1 MLDRK
6 SHRSRPEVCV
16 AAPDSEVVRSTFG
29 YHPLTS
35 DLEEILRNGGFDQLL
50 VFGGAIRDI
59 VEHVR
64 EIRIVMQPPVQ
75 LPQGI
80 YWFSG
85 VEPSGVL
92 SVATGGSPGPSL
104 AVPIDGVPED
114 SALNNAL
121 GWLEQAWEAAMVV
134 PMPLFSVGDDVI
146 VDSTSQDG
154 VVRPG
159 RLYAAGQWTY
169 KIFSGG
175 QTARHDERSL
185 SARPTVDDAAAW
197 VAQMPVSPKRFAA
210 TLSRAKLLGHF
221 TDTMFSFR
229 ATRTIFRPYQFKPVQ
244 KLLDTGTLRLLIADE
259 VGLGK
264 TIEAGLVWTE
274 MEARRQADRVLVVCP
289 SMLVGKWRRE
299 MEDRFGFLLTELD
312 ATGLDNLLDRLESG
326 RLPRRAAYVS
336 SIERLRMWDGLERAT
351 ELGLQFDLSIV
362 DEAHSFRNSDTKSYG
377 LGEQLQDWSDALVM
391 LSATPINLRNRDLF
405 NLLSLLVPGE
415 FEDVESLERRLAP
428 NAVLNKLTRSL
439 VDPRVT
445 NAERLRWLNDFE
457 DDPFGFVIALRPD
470 FKVLRDVLSTENL
483 DAAGAVMV
491 KRICA
496 ELHGLSAQVTRT
508 RKVDVQEE
516 KPLREPRRI
525 PVLFGEQEAE
535 FYEAYYRW
543 CAERAKLSGSA
554 INFAMQMPL
563 RLAGS
568 CLPEAA
574 RYVLEWDR
582 PEDIEAEDIV
592 AVPKITK
599 SASLPPD
606 ARLVALAGQLD
617 GDTKFDQLEVA
628 LADLVRQGKRVIV
641 FTFSRRTLRYLH
653 RRLSQS
659 FRVDALHGGIPPR
672 KRGRIMG
679 NFRSGAFD
687 ILLASRV
694 ASEGLDF
701 EFCSAVVN
709 YDLPWNPMEVEQRI
723 GRIDR
728 IGQVEKKIGVLNF
741 NTPGTIE
748 TDIIERVMERI
759 GVFEHAI
766 GELEPI
772 LDAEWEGVED
782 LLFDFTLD
790 PEQKRL
796 RTEQIIQ
803 AIEMR
808 AKDLEFV
815 ESAAPML
822 ISSDTADI
830 EGLERDLVASGRYV
844 GQAELAVLIQDW
856 AETFGGAVARNG
868 SALELRGNAE
878 LAGHVQ
884 TLVRTG
890 ERLASEV
897 EEMSALLR
905 LEQIINLSLDQEMSR
920 TTGLPLLTATHPLT
934 RAAIGTPGH
943 RQGRFTLLEMDPEA
957 AGLPEGA
964 YLSLL
969 AVVSWNGI
977 RPLHEVWSSSISLA
991 DQSDAGNCLGL
1002 AIMKDL
1008 AEASYRAASMREH
1021 SGLAEAVDLATM
1033 NLQVRVASRRWE
1045 LIQENNAF
1053 IATRRL
1059 SFDDVHE
1066 RRLRQMH
1073 ALRRTHE
1080 ERSNLRALR
1089 LTEARIAKEHDRFK
1103 SQVAALDAARK
1114 PSLTTADLAVCV
1126 VEVRG

>member
-1 MLDRK
+1 VTSPDR
-6 SHRSRPEVCV
+6 
-16 AAPDSEVVRSTFG
+16 EVVRGTHG

-50 VFGGAIRDI
+50 VFGPGVNDVAEQ
-59 VEHVR
+59 VH
-64 EIRIVMQPPVQ
+64 EIRIVTQPPVQ
-75 LPQGI
+75 LPQGV

-85 VEPSGVL
+85 AEPSGVL
-92 SVATGGSPGPSL
+92 SVTSGASPGPSIT
-104 AVPIDGVPED
+104 VPLDSVPEG
-114 SALNNAL
+114 SALDNTL
-121 GWLEQAWEAAMVV
+121 RWLDQTWETATVV
-134 PMPLFSVGDDVI
+134 PEPLFSVGDDVI
-146 VDSTSQDG
+146 VGSTGQDG
-154 VVRPG
+154 IVRSG
-159 RLYAAGQWTY
+159 RRYVAGQWLY
-169 KIFSGG
+169 NIFSGG
-175 QTARHDERSL
+175 QTARWNEQAL
-185 SARPTVDDAAAW
+185 SARLTADDAAAW
-197 VAQMPVSPKRFAA
+197 IVQVPVSPKRFAA
-210 TLSRAKLLGHF
+210 TLSRAKLQGQF
-221 TDTMFSFR
+221 TDTIFSFR

-244 KLLDTGTLRLLIADE
+244 KLLDTGTLRLLMADE

-312 ATGLDNLLDRLESG
+312 ASGLDDLLDRLESD
-326 RLPRRAAYVS
+326 RLPRRAAYIS
-336 SIERLRMWDGLERAT
+336 SIERLRMWGGLQRAT

-362 DEAHSFRNSDTKSYG
+362 DEAHYFRNSDTKSYG

-428 NAVLNKLTRSL
+428 NAVLNRLTKSL
-439 VDPRVT
+439 IDPRVT
-445 NAERLRWLNDFE
+445 NADRLRWLKDFE

-516 KPLREPRRI
+516 KPLREPHRI
-525 PVLFGEQEAE
+525 PVLFDEQEAE
-535 FYEAYYRW
+535 FYGAYYQW
-543 CAERAKLSGSA
+543 CAERAKLSGAA

-574 RYVLEWDR
+574 RYVLEWGRSD
-582 PEDIEAEDIV
+582 DLEAEDIV
-592 AVPKITK
+592 AVPKVTK
-599 SASLPPD
+599 AANQPPD
-606 ARLVALAGQLD
+606 SHLVALAEQLD
-617 GDTKFDQLEVA
+617 GDTKFGQLQIA

-641 FTFSRRTLRYLH
+641 FTFSRRTLRYLQG
-653 RRLSQS
+653 RLGQS
-659 FRVDALHGGIPPR
+659 FRIGVLHGGVPSR
-672 KRGRIMG
+672 NRGRIMAD
-679 NFRSGAFD
+679 FRSGAFE

-741 NTPGTIE
+741 HTPGTIE

-772 LDAEWEGVED
+772 LEAEWKSVES
-782 LLFDFTLD
+782 LLFDFSLD

-796 RTEQIIQ
+796 RTEQMIQ

-815 ESAAPML
+815 ESAAPVL

-830 EGLERDLVASGRYV
+830 EGLERDLLASGRYV

-856 AETFGGAVARNG
+856 TETFGGAVARNG
-868 SALELRGNAE
+868 SVLELRGNEE

-897 EEMSALLR
+897 EETCALLR
-905 LEQIINLSLDQEMSR
+905 SEQIIYLSLDQEMSR
-920 TTGLPLLTATHPLT
+920 TTGLPLLTAMHPLT
-934 RAAIGTPGH
+934 RAALGTPGY
-943 RQGRFTLLEMDPEA
+943 RQGRFTLLEMDPGT
-957 AGLPEGA
+957 AGLPEGT

-977 RPLHEVWSSSISLA
+977 RPLHEVWSSSINLV
-991 DQSDAGNCLGL
+991 DLSDAGDSLGL

-1008 AEASYRAASMREH
+1008 AEASYRAAPMREH
-1021 SGLAEAVDLATM
+1021 SGLVEAVDLATM
-1033 NLQVRVASRRWE
+1033 NLEVRVANRRSE
-1045 LIQENNAF
+1045 LIQENDAF

-1059 SFDDVHE
+1059 SFEDVHE
-1066 RRLRQMH
+1066 RRLQQMH
-1073 ALRRTHE
+1073 ALRRTHM
-1080 ERSNLRALR
+1080 ERGNRRALR
-1089 LTEARIAKEHDRFK
+1089 LTEARIAKEQNRFA
-1103 SQVAALDAARK
+1103 SQIAALDVAHA
-1114 PSLTTADLAVCV
+1114 PSLTTDDLAVCV

>member
-1 MLDRK
+1 
-6 SHRSRPEVCV
+6 V
-16 AAPDSEVVRSTFG
+16 AAPDREVVRGTHG
-29 YHPLTS
+29 YHPLAS
-35 DLEEILRNGGFDQLL
+35 DLEVMLQSGGFDQLL
-50 VFGGAIRDI
+50 VFGSGIKDV
-59 VEHVR
+59 VEYVR
-64 EIRIVMQPPVQ
+64 EIRIVTQPPVE
-75 LPQGI
+75 LPRGV

-85 VEPSGVL
+85 AEPSGVL
-92 SVATGGSPGPSL
+92 LVTTGASAGASVA
-104 AVPIDGVPED
+104 VPAEGVPEG
-114 SALNNAL
+114 SALDNAL
-121 GWLEQAWEAAMVV
+121 GWLDQTWVTATTV
-134 PMPLFSVGDDVI
+134 PAPLFSVGDDVI
-146 VDSTSQDG
+146 VDSTGQDG

-159 RLYAAGQWTY
+159 RLYAAGQWLY
-169 KIFSGG
+169 NVFSGG
-175 QTARHDERSL
+175 RTARQDERAL

-197 VAQMPVSPKRFAA
+197 VAQVPVSPKRFAA
-210 TLSRAKLLGHF
+210 TLSRAKLQGHF

-244 KLLDTGTLRLLIADE
+244 KLLDTGTLRLLMADE

-274 MEARRQADRVLVVCP
+274 LEARRQADRVLVVCP
-289 SMLVGKWRRE
+289 SMLVEKWRRE

-312 ATGLDNLLDRLESG
+312 TTGLDNLLDRLESG
-326 RLPRRAAYVS
+326 RLPRRAAYLS
-336 SIERLRMWDGLERAT
+336 SIERLRMWEGLDRAT
-351 ELGLQFDLSIV
+351 ELGLQFDLSII
-362 DEAHSFRNSDTKSYG
+362 DEAHYFRNSDTKSYG
-377 LGEQLQDWSDALVM
+377 LGEHLQDWSDALVM

-428 NAVLNKLTRSL
+428 NAVLNRLTKSL
-439 VDPRVT
+439 VDPLVT
-445 NAERLRWLNDFE
+445 NAERLRWLKDFE
-457 DDPFGFVIALRPD
+457 DDPFGFVVALRPD
-470 FKVLRDVLSTENL
+470 FKVMREVLSTENL

-508 RKVDVQEE
+508 RKVDVQED
-516 KPLREPRRI
+516 KPLREPHRI
-525 PVLFGEQEAE
+525 PVLFDKQEAE
-535 FYEAYYRW
+535 FYSAYYQW
-543 CAERAKLSGSA
+543 CAERAKMSGAA

-574 RYVLEWDR
+574 RNVLEWGRSD
-582 PEDIEAEDIV
+582 DIEAEDI
-592 AVPKITK
+592 ATVPKASN
-599 SASLPPD
+599 SAGLPPD
-606 ARLVALAGQLD
+606 THLVSLAEQLD
-617 GDTKFDQLEVA
+617 GDTKYGKLEIA
-628 LADLVRQGKRVIV
+628 LKDLVRQDKRVIV
-641 FTFSRRTLRYLH
+641 FTFSRKTLRYLH
-653 RRLSQS
+653 GRLSQS
-659 FRVDALHGGIPPR
+659 FRVGALHGGIPSR
-672 KRGRIMG
+672 NRGRIMG
-679 NFRSGAFD
+679 DFRSGAFD

-741 NTPGTIE
+741 HTPGTIE

-772 LDAEWEGVED
+772 LDAEWKGVES
-782 LLFDFTLD
+782 LLFDFSLD
-790 PEQKRL
+790 PEQKKL
-796 RTEQIIQ
+796 RTEQMIQ

-808 AKDLEFV
+808 ARDLEFV

-822 ISSDTADI
+822 VSSDTADI
-830 EGLERDLVASGRYV
+830 EGLERDLLASGRYV

-856 AETFGGAVARNG
+856 AETFGGAVAVARNG
-868 SALELRGNAE
+868 SVLEVRGNEE

-897 EEMSALLR
+897 DETCALLR
-905 LEQIINLSLDQEMSR
+905 SEQIIYLSLDQERSR
-920 TTGLPLLTATHPLT
+920 TTGLSLLTATHPLT

-943 RQGRFTLLEMDPEA
+943 RQGRFALLEMDPVT
-957 AGLPEGA
+957 AGLPEGT

-977 RPLHEVWSSSISLA
+977 RPLHEVWSSSINLV
-991 DQSDAGNCLGL
+991 DLSDAGHSLGL

-1008 AEASYRAASMREH
+1008 AEASYRAAPVREH
-1021 SGLAEAVDLATM
+1021 TGLVEAVELATM
-1033 NLQVRVASRRWE
+1033 NLQVRAADRRSE
-1045 LIQENNAF
+1045 LIQENDAF

-1059 SFDDVHE
+1059 SFREVHE
-1066 RRLRQMH
+1066 RRLEQMH
-1073 ALRRTHE
+1073 ALRRTHV
-1080 ERSNLRALR
+1080 ERGNLRAVR
-1089 LTEARIAKEHDRFK
+1089 LTEARIAKEQNRFA
-1103 SQVAALDAARK
+1103 SQIAALDVARA
-1114 PSLTTADLAVCV
+1114 PSLSTGDLAVCM

>member
-1 MLDRK
+1 M
-6 SHRSRPEVCV
+6 P
-16 AAPDSEVVRSTFG
+16 APDGEVVRSTFG

-50 VFGGAIRDI
+50 VFGPGVTDI

-64 EIRIVMQPPVQ
+64 EIRIVTQPPVQ
-75 LPQGI
+75 LPQGV

-92 SVATGGSPGPSL
+92 SVTVGASPGPS
-104 AVPIDGVPED
+104 AVVPADGVPEGSPLD
-114 SALNNAL
+114 RAL
-121 GWLEQAWEAAMVV
+121 GWLEQEWEAARVV
-134 PMPLFSVGDDVI
+134 SKPLFSVGDDVI
-146 VDSTSQDG
+146 VDSTGQDG

-159 RLYAAGQWTY
+159 RRYAAGQWLY
-169 KIFSGG
+169 NVFSGG
-175 QTARHDERSL
+175 QHARHDERSL

-197 VAQMPVSPKRFAA
+197 VTQVPVSPKRFAA

-259 VGLGK
+259 VGMGK

-289 SMLVGKWRRE
+289 SMLVDKWRRE

-312 ATGLDNLLDRLESG
+312 AAGLDKLLDRLESG
-326 RLPRRAAYVS
+326 RMPRRAAYVS
-336 SIERLRMWDGLERAT
+336 SIQRLRMWDGLERAT

-362 DEAHSFRNSDTKSYG
+362 DEAHSFRNADTRSYG

-428 NAVLNKLTRSL
+428 NAVLNRLTKSL
-439 VDPRVT
+439 VDPGVT
-445 NAERLRWLNDFE
+445 NAERLRWLKDFE

-508 RKVDVQEE
+508 RKVDVLEE

-525 PVLFGEQEAE
+525 RVFFDEQEAE
-535 FYEAYYRW
+535 FYGAYYQW
-543 CAERAKLSGSA
+543 CAERARLSGSA

-574 RYVLEWDR
+574 RYVLEWGRSD
-582 PEDIEAEDIV
+582 DIEAEDIV
-592 AVPKITK
+592 DVPKVTK

-606 ARLVALAGQLD
+606 AHLVALAGQLD
-617 GDTKFDQLEVA
+617 VDTKFDQLKVA

-659 FRVDALHGGIPPR
+659 FRVGTLHGGIPPR
-672 KRGRIMG
+672 KRGPIMG
-679 NFRSGAFD
+679 DFRSGTFE

-728 IGQVEKKIGVLNF
+728 IGQAEKKIGVLNF
-741 NTPGTIE
+741 HTPGTIE

-772 LDAEWEGVED
+772 LDAEWKEVES

-796 RTEQIIQ
+796 RTEQMIQ

-822 ISSDTADI
+822 VSSDTADI
-830 EGLERDLVASGRYV
+830 EGLERDLVAGGRYV
-844 GQAELAVLIQDW
+844 GQAELAALIQDW
-856 AETFGGAVARNG
+856 AETFGGTVARNG
-868 SALELRGNAE
+868 SVLEVRGNAE

-897 EEMSALLR
+897 EEMNALLR
-905 LEQIINLSLDQEMSR
+905 SEQVIHLSLDQEKSR

-934 RAAIGTPGH
+934 RAALGTPGY
-943 RQGRFTLLEMDPEA
+943 RQGRFTLLQMDPET
-957 AGLPEGA
+957 AGLPEGT

-977 RPLHEVWSSSISLA
+977 RPLHEVWSSSINLA
-991 DQSDAGNCLGL
+991 DLADASECLGL

-1008 AEASYRAASMREH
+1008 AEASYRAAPMRRH
-1021 SGLAEAVDLATM
+1021 PGLVEAVDLATM
-1033 NLQVRVASRRWE
+1033 NLEVRVADRRSE
-1045 LIQENNAF
+1045 LIQENDAF

-1059 SFDDVHE
+1059 SFEEVHE
-1066 RRLRQMH
+1066 RRLKQMR
-1073 ALRRTHE
+1073 ALRRTHQ
-1080 ERSNLRALR
+1080 ERGNLRALR
-1089 LTEARIAKEHDRFK
+1089 LTEAKIAKEQDRFK
-1103 SQVAALDAARK
+1103 SQIAALDAARA

>member
-1 MLDRK
+1 M
-6 SHRSRPEVCV
+6 
-16 AAPDSEVVRSTFG
+16 AAPDGEVVRGTFG

-50 VFGGAIRDI
+50 VFGGGIRDF

-75 LPQGI
+75 LPKGV
-80 YWFSG
+80 YWFSE

-92 SVATGGSPGPSL
+92 SVTVGASSGPSL
-104 AVPIDGVPED
+104 AVPADGVPEGSPLD
-114 SALNNAL
+114 NAL
-121 GWLEQAWEAAMVV
+121 RWLDQAWGAAPVV
-134 PMPLFSVGDDVI
+134 PKPLFSVGDDVI
-146 VDSTSQDG
+146 VDSTGQDG

-159 RLYAAGQWTY
+159 RLYAAGQWVY
-169 KIFSGG
+169 NIFSGG

-197 VAQMPVSPKRFAA
+197 VAQVPVSPKRFAA
-210 TLSRAKLLGHF
+210 TLSRAKLLGNF

-229 ATRTIFRPYQFKPVQ
+229 ATRTIFRPYQFRPVQ

-289 SMLVGKWRRE
+289 SMLVDKWQRE
-299 MEDRFGFLLTELD
+299 MEDRFGFVLTELD
-312 ATGLDNLLDRLESG
+312 AAGLDKLLDRLESG
-326 RLPRRAAYVS
+326 RTPRRAAYIS
-336 SIERLRMWDGLERAT
+336 SIERLRTWDGLERAT
-351 ELGLQFDLSIV
+351 ELGVQFDLSIV
-362 DEAHSFRNSDTKSYG
+362 DEAHSFRNSDTKNYG

-391 LSATPINLRNRDLF
+391 LSATPVNLRNRDLF

-428 NAVLNKLTRSL
+428 NAVLNRLTRSL

-445 NAERLRWLNDFE
+445 NAARLRWLKDFE
-457 DDPFGFVIALRPD
+457 EDRFGFVLALRPD
-470 FKVLRDVLSTENL
+470 FKVLREVLSTEDL

-496 ELHGLSAQVTRT
+496 ELHGLSVQVTRT
-508 RKVDVQEE
+508 RTVDVQEE

-525 PVLFGEQEAE
+525 PVLFEEQEAE
-535 FYEAYYRW
+535 FYEAYYQW
-543 CAERAKLSGSA
+543 CAERAKLSGAA

-574 RYVLEWDR
+574 RYVLEWGR
-582 PEDIEAEDIV
+582 PDDIEAEDIV
-592 AVPKITK
+592 AVPKVTK

-617 GDTKFDQLEVA
+617 GDTKFDKLEVA
-628 LADLVRQGKRVIV
+628 LAGLVRQGKRVIV

-653 RRLSQS
+653 GRLSQS
-659 FRVDALHGGIPPR
+659 FRVGALHGGIPSR
-672 KRGRIMG
+672 KRGPIMG
-679 NFRSGAFD
+679 DFRSGAFE
-687 ILLASRV
+687 ILLASKV

-728 IGQVEKKIGVLNF
+728 IGQVEKKIGILNF
-741 NTPGTIE
+741 YTPGTIE

-772 LDAEWEGVED
+772 LDAQWADVES
-782 LLFDFTLD
+782 LLFNFTLD

-796 RTEQIIQ
+796 RTEQMIQ

-830 EGLERDLVASGRYV
+830 EGLERDLLASGRYV

-856 AETFGGAVARNG
+856 AETYGGAVARNG
-868 SALELRGNAE
+868 SVLEVRGNAE
-878 LAGHVQ
+878 LAGHMQ
-884 TLVRTG
+884 TLIRTG

-897 EEMSALLR
+897 EEMSSLLR
-905 LEQIINLSLDQEMSR
+905 SEQIIYLSLDQEISR
-920 TTGLPLLTATHPLT
+920 TTGRSLLTATHPLT
-934 RAAIGTPGH
+934 RAALGTPGH

-957 AGLPEGA
+957 AGLPEGT

-969 AVVSWNGI
+969 AIVSWNGI
-977 RPLHEVWSSSISLA
+977 RPLHEVWSSSINLA
-991 DQSDAGNCLGL
+991 DQSDAGDCLGL

-1008 AEASYRAASMREH
+1008 AEASYRAAPMRDH
-1021 SGLAEAVDLATM
+1021 AGLEEAVDLATM
-1033 NLQVRVASRRWE
+1033 NLQVRVAGRRSE
-1045 LIQENNAF
+1045 LIQENDAF

-1066 RRLRQMH
+1066 RRLQQMH

-1080 ERSNLRALR
+1080 ERGNPRALR
-1089 LTEARIAKEHDRFK
+1089 LTQAKIAKEQDRFK
-1103 SQVAALDAARK
+1103 SQIAVLNAARA
-1114 PSLTTADLAVCV
+1114 PSLTTSDLAVCV

>member
-1 MLDRK
+1 L
-6 SHRSRPEVCV
+6 
-16 AAPDSEVVRSTFG
+16 AAPDGEVVRGTFG
-29 YHPLTS
+29 YHPVTS
-35 DLEEILRNGGFDQLL
+35 DLEGILRNGGFDQLL
-50 VFGGAIRDI
+50 VFGPGITDV

-64 EIRIVMQPPVQ
+64 EIRIVIQPPVE
-75 LPQGI
+75 LPQGV

-92 SVATGGSPGPSL
+92 SVTTGTSPGASVAIPIDDVPEGSPL
-104 AVPIDGVPED
+104 H
-114 SALNNAL
+114 NAL
-121 GWLEQAWEAAMVV
+121 GWLEQTWEAATVV
-134 PMPLFSVGDDVI
+134 PKPLFSVGDDVI
-146 VDSTSQDG
+146 VDSTGQDG
-154 VVRPG
+154 VVRSG
-159 RLYAAGQWTY
+159 RRHVAGQWVY
-169 KIFSGG
+169 NIFSGG
-175 QTARHDERSL
+175 RNARQDERAL
-185 SARPTVDDAAAW
+185 SARPMVDDAAAW
-197 VAQMPVSPKRFAA
+197 VMQAPVPPKRFAA
-210 TLSRAKLLGHF
+210 TLSRAKLQGHF
-221 TDTMFSFR
+221 TDTIFSFR

-274 MEARRQADRVLVVCP
+274 MEARRQSDRVLVVCP
-289 SMLVGKWRRE
+289 SMLVDKWRRE

-312 ATGLDNLLDRLESG
+312 APGLDDLLNRLESD
-326 RLPRRAAYVS
+326 RLPRRAAYIS
-336 SIERLRMWDGLERAT
+336 SIERLRVWEGLERAT
-351 ELGLQFDLSIV
+351 ELGLQLDLSIV
-362 DEAHSFRNSDTKSYG
+362 DEAHYFRNSDTRSYG

-405 NLLSLLVPGE
+405 NLLWLLVPGE

-428 NAVLNKLTRSL
+428 NAVLNRLTKSL

-445 NAERLRWLNDFE
+445 NAERLRWLKDFE
-457 DDPFGFVIALRPD
+457 DDPFGSVIALRPD
-470 FKVLRDVLSTENL
+470 FQVLRDVLSAANL

-508 RKVDVQEE
+508 RKVDVQED
-516 KPLREPRRI
+516 KPLREPHRI
-525 PVLFGEQEAE
+525 QVLFDEQEAE
-535 FYEAYYRW
+535 FYAAYYQW
-543 CAERAKLSGSA
+543 CAERAKLSGAA

-574 RYVLEWDR
+574 RYVLEWGRSD
-582 PEDIEAEDIV
+582 DIEAEDIA
-592 AVPKITK
+592 AVPKATS
-599 SASLPPD
+599 SANLPPG
-606 ARLVALAGQLD
+606 AHLVALAEQLD
-617 GDTKFDQLEVA
+617 GDTKFGQLEIA
-628 LADLVRQGKRVIV
+628 LADLVRQDKRVIV

-653 RRLSQS
+653 GRLSRS
-659 FRVDALHGGIPPR
+659 FRVGALHGGIPSR
-672 KRGRIMG
+672 RRGRIMG
-679 NFRSGAFD
+679 DFRAGAFEV
-687 ILLASRV
+687 LLASRV

-741 NTPGTIE
+741 HTPGTIE
-748 TDIIERVMERI
+748 TDIVERVMERI

-772 LDAEWEGVED
+772 LDAQWKGVES
-782 LLFDFTLD
+782 LLFDFALD

-796 RTEQIIQ
+796 RVEQMIQ

-830 EGLERDLVASGRYV
+830 EGLERDLLTSGRYV
-844 GQAELAVLIQDW
+844 GQAELAVLIEDW

-868 SALELRGNAE
+868 AGLEVHGNAE
-878 LAGHVQ
+878 LSGHVQ

-897 EEMSALLR
+897 EETCALLR
-905 LEQIINLSLDQEMSR
+905 SEQVIYLSLDQEMSR

-934 RAAIGTPGH
+934 RAALGTPGH
-943 RQGRFTLLEMDPEA
+943 RQGRFTLLEMDPGT
-957 AGLPEGA
+957 AGLSEGT

-977 RPLHEVWSSSISLA
+977 RPLHEVWSSSIDLV
-991 DQSDAGNCLGL
+991 DLSDAGDSLGL
-1002 AIMKDL
+1002 AVMKDL
-1008 AEASYRAASMREH
+1008 AGASYRSAPMREH
-1021 SGLAEAVDLATM
+1021 SGLVEAVDLATM
-1033 NLQVRVASRRWE
+1033 NLEVRVANRRSE
-1045 LIQENNAF
+1045 LIQENDAF

-1059 SFDDVHE
+1059 SFEDVHE
-1066 RRLRQMH
+1066 RRLQQMH
-1073 ALRRTHE
+1073 ALRRTHM
-1080 ERSNLRALR
+1080 ERGNMRALR
-1089 LTEARIAKEHDRFK
+1089 LTEARISKEQNRFA
-1103 SQVAALDAARK
+1103 SQIAALDVARA
-1114 PSLTTADLAVCV
+1114 PSLTTVDLAVCV

>member
-1 MLDRK
+1 M
-6 SHRSRPEVCV
+6 
-16 AAPDSEVVRSTFG
+16 AAPDRDVVQGTHG

-35 DLEEILRNGGFDQLL
+35 DLEEILRSGGFGQLL
-50 VFGGAIRDI
+50 VFGPGVTD
-59 VEHVR
+59 VVDHVR
-64 EIRIVMQPPVQ
+64 EIRIVTQPPVQ
-75 LPQGI
+75 LPQGV

-85 VEPSGVL
+85 VEPAGVL
-92 SVATGGSPGPSL
+92 SVTSGTSPGPSL
-104 AVPIDGVPED
+104 AFPADAVPEG
-114 SALNNAL
+114 SALDNAL
-121 GWLEQAWEAAMVV
+121 GWLGQAWETAMIV
-134 PMPLFSVGDDVI
+134 PKPHFSVGDEVI
-146 VDSTSQDG
+146 VDSTGQDG
-154 VVRPG
+154 VVRLA
-159 RLYAAGQWTY
+159 RRYVAGQWVY
-169 KIFSGG
+169 NVFSGG
-175 QTARHDERSL
+175 RTARLDERGL
-185 SARPTVDDAAAW
+185 SVRPTVDDAAAW
-197 VAQMPVSPKRFAA
+197 VAQAPVSPKRFAA
-210 TLSRAKLLGHF
+210 TLSRAKLQGHF

-312 ATGLDNLLDRLESG
+312 TTGLDDLLDRLESG
-326 RLPRRAAYVS
+326 RLPRRAAYIS
-336 SIERLRMWDGLERAT
+336 SIERLRVWGSLERAT

-362 DEAHSFRNSDTKSYG
+362 DEAHSFRNSDTRSYG
-377 LGEQLQDWSDALVM
+377 LGELLQDWSDALIM

-428 NAVLNKLTRSL
+428 NAVLNRLTKSL
-439 VDPRVT
+439 VNPRAT
-445 NAERLRWLNDFE
+445 NAERLGWLKDFE
-457 DDPFGFVIALRPD
+457 DDPFGSVIALRPD
-470 FKVLRDVLSTENL
+470 FKVLRDVLSTEGL

-491 KRICA
+491 KRTCA

-508 RKVDVQEE
+508 RKADVQED
-516 KPLREPRRI
+516 KPLREPHPI
-525 PVLFGEQEAE
+525 PVHFGEQEAE
-535 FYEAYYRW
+535 FYGAYYQW
-543 CAERAKLSGSA
+543 CAERAKLSGA
-554 INFAMQMPL
+554 AMNFAMQMPL

-574 RYVLEWDR
+574 RYVLDWGRSD
-582 PEDIEAEDIV
+582 DFEAEDV
-592 AVPKITK
+592 FAVPKVTK
-599 SASLPPD
+599 SANVPPG
-606 ARLVALAGQLD
+606 ARLVALAEKLG
-617 GDTKFDQLEVA
+617 GDTKFDQLKVA
-628 LADLVRQGKRVIV
+628 LTDLVRQEKRVIV

-653 RRLSQS
+653 GRLSQS
-659 FRVDALHGGIPPR
+659 FRVGALHGGIPSR

-679 NFRSGAFD
+679 DFRSGAFD
-687 ILLASRV
+687 ILLATRV

-728 IGQVEKKIGVLNF
+728 IGQQEKKIGVLNF
-741 NTPGTIE
+741 HTPGTIE

-772 LDAEWEGVED
+772 LEVQWKGVES

-790 PEQKRL
+790 PEQKKL
-796 RTEQIIQ
+796 RTEQMIQ

-808 AKDLEFV
+808 ARDLEFV

-830 EGLERDLVASGRYV
+830 EGLERDLLSSGRYV

-856 AETFGGAVARNG
+856 AETFGGAAARNG
-868 SALELRGNAE
+868 SVLEVRGNEE

-897 EEMSALLR
+897 EETCALLR
-905 LEQIINLSLDQEMSR
+905 SEQIIYLSLDQEMSR
-920 TTGLPLLTATHPLT
+920 TRGLSLLTATHPLT
-934 RAAIGTPGH
+934 RAAVGTPGH
-943 RQGRFTLLEMDPEA
+943 RQGRFTLLEMDPET
-957 AGLPEGA
+957 AGLPEGT

-977 RPLHEVWSSSISLA
+977 RPLHEVWSSSINVVDL
-991 DQSDAGNCLGL
+991 SDPGDSLGL
-1002 AIMKDL
+1002 AIMKNL
-1008 AEASYRAASMREH
+1008 AEASYRAAPMREH
-1021 SGLAEAVDLATM
+1021 SRLVEAVDLATM
-1033 NLQVRVASRRWE
+1033 NLEVLVAKRRSE
-1045 LIQENNAF
+1045 LIQENDAF

-1059 SFDDVHE
+1059 SFQEVHE
-1066 RRLRQMH
+1066 RRLGQLH
-1073 ALRRTHE
+1073 ALRRTHM
-1080 ERSNLRALR
+1080 ERGNRQALR
-1089 LTEARIAKEHDRFK
+1089 LTDAKIAKEQNRLA
-1103 SQVAALDAARK
+1103 SQTGTLDAARA
-1114 PSLTTADLAVCV
+1114 PSLATDDLAVCV

>member
-1 MLDRK
+1 MALQHLLGRSDRTT
-6 SHRSRPEVCV
+6 RRADRFQPV
-16 AAPDSEVVRSTFG
+16 PRST
-29 YHPLTS
+29 
-35 DLEEILRNGGFDQLL
+35 I
-50 VFGGAIRDI
+50 
-59 VEHVR
+59 
-64 EIRIVMQPPVQ
+64 
-75 LPQGI
+75 
-80 YWFSG
+80 
-85 VEPSGVL
+85 
-92 SVATGGSPGPSL
+92 
-104 AVPIDGVPED
+104 
-114 SALNNAL
+114 
-121 GWLEQAWEAAMVV
+121 
-134 PMPLFSVGDDVI
+134 
-146 VDSTSQDG
+146 
-154 VVRPG
+154 
-159 RLYAAGQWTY
+159 
-169 KIFSGG
+169 
-175 QTARHDERSL
+175 
-185 SARPTVDDAAAW
+185 AAAW
-197 VAQMPVSPKRFAA
+197 VAQVPVSPKRFAA

-289 SMLVGKWRRE
+289 SMLVDKWRRE

-312 ATGLDNLLDRLESG
+312 ATGLDDLLDRLESS
-326 RLPRRAAYVS
+326 RLPRRAAYIS
-336 SIERLRMWDGLERAT
+336 SIERLRMWEGLERAT

-428 NAVLNKLTRSL
+428 NAVLNRLTKSL

-445 NAERLRWLNDFE
+445 NAERLRWLKDFE

-516 KPLREPRRI
+516 KPLREPHRI
-525 PVLFGEQEAE
+525 PVLFDEQEAE
-535 FYEAYYRW
+535 FYGAYYQW
-543 CAERAKLSGSA
+543 CAERAKLSGAA

-574 RYVLEWDR
+574 RYVLEWGRSD
-582 PEDIEAEDIV
+582 DIEAEDIV
-592 AVPKITK
+592 AVPKVTK
-599 SASLPPD
+599 SANLPPD
-606 ARLVALAGQLD
+606 AHLVALAEQLD
-617 GDTKFDQLEVA
+617 GDTKFDQLEIA
-628 LADLVRQGKRVIV
+628 LADLVRQDKRVIV

-653 RRLSQS
+653 GRLSQS
-659 FRVDALHGGIPPR
+659 FRVGALHGGIPSR

-679 NFRSGAFD
+679 DFRSGAFE

-741 NTPGTIE
+741 HTPGTIE

-772 LDAEWEGVED
+772 LDAQWKGVES

-796 RTEQIIQ
+796 RTEQMIQ

-830 EGLERDLVASGRYV
+830 EGLERDLLASGRYV

-868 SALELRGNAE
+868 SVLEVRGNAE

-897 EEMSALLR
+897 EEMCALLR
-905 LEQIINLSLDQEMSR
+905 SEQIIYLSLDQEMSR

-934 RAAIGTPGH
+934 RAALGTPGH

-957 AGLPEGA
+957 AGLPEGT

-977 RPLHEVWSSSISLA
+977 RPLHEVWSSSINLA
-991 DQSDAGNCLGL
+991 DQSDAGDCLGL

-1008 AEASYRAASMREH
+1008 AEASYRAAPMREH

-1033 NLQVRVASRRWE
+1033 NLQVRVASRRSE
-1045 LIQENNAF
+1045 LIQENDAF

-1059 SFDDVHE
+1059 SFDEVHE
-1066 RRLRQMH
+1066 RRLQQMH

-1080 ERSNLRALR
+1080 ERGNLRALR
-1089 LTEARIAKEHDRFK
+1089 LTEAKIAKEQDRFK
-1103 SQVAALDAARK
+1103 SQIAALDVARA

>member
-1 MLDRK
+1 M
-6 SHRSRPEVCV
+6 P
-16 AAPDSEVVRSTFG
+16 APDGEVVRGTHG
-29 YHPLTS
+29 YHPVAS
-35 DLEEILRNGGFDQLL
+35 DLEQILRDGQFDQLL
-50 VFGGAIRDI
+50 VFGPGVADV
-59 VEHVR
+59 VEQVH
-64 EIRIVMQPPVQ
+64 EIRIVTKPPIQ
-75 LPQGI
+75 LPRGV

-85 VEPSGVL
+85 VEPSAVL
-92 SVATGGSPGPSL
+92 SVSVGASPGPSI
-104 AVPIDGVPED
+104 AVAASDVPEG
-114 SALNNAL
+114 SAMDNAL
-121 GWLEQAWEAAMVV
+121 GWLEQTWDAAAVA
-134 PMPLFSVGDDVI
+134 PNPLFSVGDGVI
-146 VDSTSQDG
+146 VNSTGQDG
-154 VVRPG
+154 VVRPD
-159 RLYAAGQWTY
+159 RRYVAGQWLY
-169 KIFSGG
+169 EVFSGG
-175 QTARHDERSL
+175 RTERLDEAAL
-185 SARPTVDDAAAW
+185 SARPTIDKAAAW
-197 VAQMPVSPKRFAA
+197 VAQAPVSPKRFAA
-210 TLSRAKLLGHF
+210 TLSRAKLHGHF

-229 ATRTIFRPYQFKPVQ
+229 ATRTFFRPYQFKPVQ

-289 SMLVGKWRRE
+289 SMLVSKWRRE

-312 ATGLDNLLDRLESG
+312 ASGLGELLDRLESG

-336 SIERLRMWDGLERAT
+336 SIERLRMWEGLERAT

-428 NAVLNKLTRSL
+428 NAVLNRLTKSL

-445 NAERLRWLNDFE
+445 NAERRSWLKHLE
-457 DDPFGFVIALRPD
+457 DDPFGFVLALRPD
-470 FKVLRDVLSTENL
+470 FKVLREVLSPEHL

-525 PVLFGEQEAE
+525 PVSFNEQEAE
-535 FYEAYYRW
+535 FYGAYYQW
-543 CAERAKLSGSA
+543 CADRAKLSGAA

-582 PEDIEAEDIV
+582 SDDIEAEDIV
-592 AVPKITK
+592 PVPKVMK
-599 SASLPPD
+599 SANLPPD
-606 ARLVALAGQLD
+606 AHLVALAEHLD
-617 GDTKFDQLEVA
+617 GDTKFGQLEIA

-641 FTFSRRTLRYLH
+641 FTFSRRALRYLH
-653 RRLSQS
+653 GRLGS
-659 FRVDALHGGIPPR
+659 FFRIGALHGGIPSR
-672 KRGRIMG
+672 ARGRIMG
-679 NFRSGAFD
+679 DFRSGAFD
-687 ILLASRV
+687 ILLATRV

-728 IGQVEKKIGVLNF
+728 IGQVEKKIGILNF
-741 NTPGTIE
+741 HTPGTIE
-748 TDIIERVMERI
+748 TDIIERVLERI

-772 LDAEWEGVED
+772 LEAEWRGVEE

-796 RTEQIIQ
+796 RAEQMVQ

-808 AKDLEFV
+808 ARDLEFV
-815 ESAAPML
+815 ESAAPVL
-822 ISSDTADI
+822 VSSDTADI
-830 EGLERDLVASGRYV
+830 EGLERDLLASGRYV
-844 GQAELAVLIQDW
+844 GQPELAVLIQDW
-856 AETFGGAVARNG
+856 AETYGGSVARYDPV
-868 SALELRGNAE
+868 LEVRGNEE
-878 LAGHVQ
+878 LADHVQ
-884 TLVRTG
+884 TLARTG
-890 ERLASEV
+890 ERLTSEV
-897 EEMSALLR
+897 EEMAALLR
-905 LEQIINLSLDQEMSR
+905 SEQIIYLSLDQERSR

-934 RAAIGTPGH
+934 RAALGTPGH
-943 RQGRFTLLEMDPEA
+943 RLGRFTLLEMDPRT
-957 AGLPEGA
+957 AGVSQGT

-969 AVVSWNGI
+969 AVAKWNGI
-977 RPLHEVWSSSISLA
+977 RPLYEVWSSSIDLTNL
-991 DQSDAGNCLGL
+991 SDAGESLGL

-1008 AEASYRAASMREH
+1008 AEASYRAAPKRHHPE
-1021 SGLAEAVDLATM
+1021 LAEAVELATM
-1033 NLQVRVASRRWE
+1033 NLEVRVAARRSE
-1045 LIQENNAF
+1045 LIQENDAF

-1059 SFDDVHE
+1059 SFQDVHE
-1066 RRLRQMH
+1066 RRLQQLY
-1073 ALRRTHE
+1073 ALRRTHAD
-1080 ERSNLRALR
+1080 RGNARAFR
-1089 LTEARIAKEHDRFK
+1089 LTDARIAKERTRFA
-1103 SQVAALDAARK
+1103 SQIAALDAARA
-1114 PSLTTADLAVCV
+1114 PSLATDDLAVCV

>member
-1 MLDRK
+1 M
-6 SHRSRPEVCV
+6 
-16 AAPDSEVVRSTFG
+16 
-29 YHPLTS
+29 
-35 DLEEILRNGGFDQLL
+35 
-50 VFGGAIRDI
+50 
-59 VEHVR
+59 
-64 EIRIVMQPPVQ
+64 
-75 LPQGI
+75 
-80 YWFSG
+80 
-85 VEPSGVL
+85 
-92 SVATGGSPGPSL
+92 
-104 AVPIDGVPED
+104 
-114 SALNNAL
+114 
-121 GWLEQAWEAAMVV
+121 
-134 PMPLFSVGDDVI
+134 
-146 VDSTSQDG
+146 
-154 VVRPG
+154 
-159 RLYAAGQWTY
+159 
-169 KIFSGG
+169 
-175 QTARHDERSL
+175 
-185 SARPTVDDAAAW
+185 
-197 VAQMPVSPKRFAA
+197 
-210 TLSRAKLLGHF
+210 
-221 TDTMFSFR
+221 
-229 ATRTIFRPYQFKPVQ
+229 
-244 KLLDTGTLRLLIADE
+244 
-259 VGLGK
+259 
-264 TIEAGLVWTE
+264 
-274 MEARRQADRVLVVCP
+274 
-289 SMLVGKWRRE
+289 
-299 MEDRFGFLLTELD
+299 
-312 ATGLDNLLDRLESG
+312 
-326 RLPRRAAYVS
+326 
-336 SIERLRMWDGLERAT
+336 
-351 ELGLQFDLSIV
+351 
-362 DEAHSFRNSDTKSYG
+362 
-377 LGEQLQDWSDALVM
+377 
-391 LSATPINLRNRDLF
+391 
-405 NLLSLLVPGE
+405 
-415 FEDVESLERRLAP
+415 
-428 NAVLNKLTRSL
+428 
-439 VDPRVT
+439 T
-445 NAERLRWLNDFE
+445 NAERLRWLRDFE

-470 FKVLRDVLSTENL
+470 FKVLRDALSTENL
-483 DAAGAVMV
+483 DASGAVMV

-516 KPLREPRRI
+516 KPLREPHRI
-525 PVLFGEQEAE
+525 PVVFDEQEAE
-535 FYEAYYRW
+535 FYEAYYQW
-543 CAERAKLSGSA
+543 CADRARLSGSA

-574 RYVLEWDR
+574 RYVLEWGR

-592 AVPKITK
+592 AVPKVTK

-606 ARLVALAGQLD
+606 AHLVALAGQLD

-653 RRLSQS
+653 GRLSGS
-659 FRVDALHGGIPPR
+659 FRVGALHGGIPPR

-679 NFRSGAFD
+679 DFRSGAFE

-741 NTPGTIE
+741 HTPGTIE

-772 LDAEWEGVED
+772 LDAQWRGVES

-796 RTEQIIQ
+796 RTEQMIQ

-830 EGLERDLVASGRYV
+830 EGLERDLLARGRYV

-878 LAGHVQ
+878 LAGHMQ

-905 LEQIINLSLDQEMSR
+905 SEQIIYLSLDQEMSR

-934 RAAIGTPGH
+934 RAALGTPGH

-957 AGLPEGA
+957 AALPEGI

-977 RPLHEVWSSSISLA
+977 RPLHEVWSSSINLA
-991 DQSDAGNCLGL
+991 DQSDAGECLGL
-1002 AIMKDL
+1002 AVMKDL
-1008 AEASYRAASMREH
+1008 AEASYRAAPMREH
-1021 SGLAEAVDLATM
+1021 SGLTEAVDLAAM
-1033 NLQVRVASRRWE
+1033 NLQVRVASRRSE
-1045 LIQENNAF
+1045 LTQENNAF

-1073 ALRRTHE
+1073 GLRRTHE
-1080 ERSNLRALR
+1080 ERGNLRALR
-1089 LTEARIAKEHDRFK
+1089 LTEARIAKEQDRFK
-1103 SQVAALDAARK
+1103 SQIAALDAARK

>member
-1 MLDRK
+1 M
-6 SHRSRPEVCV
+6 P
-16 AAPDSEVVRSTFG
+16 APDVEVLRGTYG
-29 YHPLTS
+29 YHPVTS
-35 DLEEILRNGGFDQLL
+35 DLEEVLRRGEFDQLL
-50 VFGGAIRDI
+50 VFGPGVTDV

-64 EIRIVMQPPVQ
+64 DIRIVTQPPVE
-75 LPQGI
+75 LPQGL
-80 YWFSG
+80 YWFTG
-85 VEPSGVL
+85 IEPSGVL
-92 SVATGGSPGPSL
+92 SVTTGASPGASISVPVDQVLDGSPL
-104 AVPIDGVPED
+104 D
-114 SALNNAL
+114 NAL
-121 GWLEQAWEAAMVV
+121 AWLEQTWEVATVV
-134 PMPLFSVGDDVI
+134 PKPLFAVGDDVI
-146 VDSTSQDG
+146 VDSTGQDG

-159 RLYAAGQWTY
+159 RRYVAGQWLY
-169 KIFSGG
+169 NIFSGG
-175 QTARHDERSL
+175 RNARRDERAL
-185 SARPTVDDAAAW
+185 SAMPMVDDAAAW
-197 VAQMPVSPKRFAA
+197 VTQVPVPPKRFAA
-210 TLSRAKLLGHF
+210 TLSRAKLQGHF

-289 SMLVGKWRRE
+289 SMLVDKWRRE

-312 ATGLDNLLDRLESG
+312 TWGLDDLLDRLESD
-326 RLPRRAAYVS
+326 RLPRRAAYIT
-336 SIERLRMWDGLERAT
+336 SIERFRMWEGLERAT
-351 ELGLQFDLSIV
+351 DLGLQFDLSIV

-428 NAVLNKLTRSL
+428 NAVLNKLTKSL

-445 NAERLRWLNDFE
+445 NADRLRWIEELE
-457 DDPFGFVIALRPD
+457 DDPFGFVITLRPD

-483 DAAGAVMV
+483 NAAGAVMV

-516 KPLREPRRI
+516 KPLREPHHI
-525 PVLFGEQEAE
+525 PVLFDDQETQ
-535 FYEAYYRW
+535 FYGSYYQW

-574 RYVLEWDR
+574 RYVLDWGRQD
-582 PEDIEAEDIV
+582 DIEAEDLV
-592 AVPKITK
+592 GAPKITK
-599 SASLPPD
+599 SANLPPD
-606 ARLVALAGQLD
+606 ERLVALAEQLD
-617 GDTKFDQLEVA
+617 GDTKFDQLEIA

-653 RRLSQS
+653 SRISQS
-659 FRVDALHGGIPPR
+659 FHVGVLHGGIPSR
-672 KRGRIMG
+672 KRGPIMRD
-679 NFRSGAFD
+679 FRAGAFE
-687 ILLASRV
+687 ILLATKV

-728 IGQVEKKIGVLNF
+728 IGQEEKKIAVLNF
-741 NTPGTIE
+741 HTPGTIE
-748 TDIIERVMERI
+748 TDIIEKVMERI

-772 LDAEWEGVED
+772 LDAQWRGVES

-790 PEQKRL
+790 PEQKRF
-796 RTEQIIQ
+796 RTEQMIQ
-803 AIEMR
+803 AIEMQ

-815 ESAAPML
+815 ESAAPIL

-830 EGLERDLVASGRYV
+830 EGLERDLLTSGRYV

-856 AETFGGAVARNG
+856 VETFGGTVARRG
-868 SALELRGNAE
+868 AVLEVRGNEE
-878 LAGHVQ
+878 LSGHVQ

-897 EEMSALLR
+897 EETSALLR
-905 LEQIINLSLDQEMSR
+905 SEQVIALSLDQEMSR
-920 TTGLPLLTATHPLT
+920 TTGLSLLTATHPLT
-934 RAAIGTPGH
+934 RAALGTPGH
-943 RQGRFTLLEMDPEA
+943 RQGRFTLLEMDSVT
-957 AGLPEGA
+957 AGVPEGT

-977 RPLHEVWSSSISLA
+977 RPLHEVWSSSINLA
-991 DQSDAGNCLGL
+991 DLSDAGDSLGL

-1008 AEASYRAASMREH
+1008 AEASYRAAPRHEH
-1021 SGLAEAVDLATM
+1021 SALVEAVDLATM
-1033 NLQVRVASRRWE
+1033 NLEVRVAHRRQK
-1045 LIQENNAF
+1045 LIQENDAF

-1059 SFDDVHE
+1059 SFEEVHE
-1066 RRLRQMH
+1066 RRLRQMQ
-1073 ALRRTHE
+1073 ALRLTHM
-1080 ERSNLRALR
+1080 ERGNARALR
-1089 LTEARIAKEHDRFK
+1089 LTDLKIAKQQNRFA
-1103 SQVAALDAARK
+1103 SQVAALDKARA
-1114 PSLTTADLAVCV
+1114 PSLTTDDLAVCL

>member
-1 MLDRK
+1 M
-6 SHRSRPEVCV
+6 
-16 AAPDSEVVRSTFG
+16 AAPDGEVVRSTFG

-35 DLEEILRNGGFDQLL
+35 DLEDILRNGGFDQLL
-50 VFGGAIRDI
+50 VFGGGIKDV

-75 LPQGI
+75 LPQGV

-85 VEPSGVL
+85 VEPSVVL
-92 SVATGGSPGPSL
+92 SVTVGASPGPSV
-104 AVPIDGVPED
+104 AVPVDGVPEGSPLD
-114 SALNNAL
+114 NAL
-121 GWLEQAWEAAMVV
+121 GWLEQAWEAATVV
-134 PMPLFSVGDDVI
+134 PRPLFSVGDDVI
-146 VDSTSQDG
+146 VDSIGQDG

-159 RLYAAGQWTY
+159 RLYAAGRWLY
-169 KIFSGG
+169 NVFSGG
-175 QTARHDERSL
+175 QTARNDERSL

-197 VAQMPVSPKRFAA
+197 VAQVPVSPKRFAA

-244 KLLDTGTLRLLIADE
+244 KLLDTGTLRLLMADE

-289 SMLVGKWRRE
+289 SMLVEKWRRE
-299 MEDRFGFLLTELD
+299 MEDRFGFFLTELD
-312 ATGLDNLLDRLESG
+312 APGLDDLLDRLESG
-326 RLPRRAAYVS
+326 RTPRRAAYIS

-362 DEAHSFRNSDTKSYG
+362 DEAHYFRNSDTKSYG

-428 NAVLNKLTRSL
+428 NAVLNRLIRSL

-445 NAERLRWLNDFE
+445 NAERLRWLKDFE

-483 DAAGAVMV
+483 DTAGAVMV

-516 KPLREPRRI
+516 KPLREPHRI
-525 PVLFGEQEAE
+525 PVLFDEQEAK
-535 FYEAYYRW
+535 FYEAYYQW
-543 CAERAKLSGSA
+543 CAERARLSGSA

-574 RYVLEWDR
+574 RYVLEWGR
-582 PEDIEAEDIV
+582 PDDIEAEDFV
-592 AVPKITK
+592 AVPKVTR

-606 ARLVALAGQLD
+606 AHLAALAGQLD

-641 FTFSRRTLRYLH
+641 FTFSRRTLRYLNG
-653 RRLSQS
+653 RLSES
-659 FRVDALHGGIPPR
+659 FRVGALHGGIPPR
-672 KRGRIMG
+672 KRGPIMG
-679 NFRSGAFD
+679 DFRSGAFE

-772 LDAEWEGVED
+772 LDAQWKGVES

-796 RTEQIIQ
+796 RTEQMIQ

-815 ESAAPML
+815 ESSAPML

-830 EGLERDLVASGRYV
+830 EGLERDLLESGRYV
-844 GQAELAVLIQDW
+844 GQAELAVLVQDW
-856 AETFGGAVARNG
+856 TETFGGAVARNG
-868 SALELRGNAE
+868 SVLEVRGNAE

-897 EEMSALLR
+897 EETCALLR
-905 LEQIINLSLDQEMSR
+905 SEQIIYLSLDQEISR
-920 TTGLPLLTATHPLT
+920 TTGRPLLTATHPLT
-934 RAAIGTPGH
+934 RAALGTPGH

-957 AGLPEGA
+957 PGLPEGT

-977 RPLHEVWSSSISLA
+977 RPLHEVWSSSINLA
-991 DQSDAGNCLGL
+991 DQSDAGDCLGL

-1008 AEASYRAASMREH
+1008 AEASYRAAPMREH

-1033 NLQVRVASRRWE
+1033 NLQVRVASRRSE
-1045 LIQENNAF
+1045 LIQENDAF

-1059 SFDDVHE
+1059 SFDEVHE
-1066 RRLRQMH
+1066 RRLKQMH

-1080 ERSNLRALR
+1080 ERGNLRALR
-1089 LTEARIAKEHDRFK
+1089 LTEARIAKEQDRFK
-1103 SQVAALDAARK
+1103 SQIAALDAARK

-1126 VEVRG
+1126 VEARG

>member
-1 MLDRK
+1 M
-6 SHRSRPEVCV
+6 
-16 AAPDSEVVRSTFG
+16 AAPDGEVVRGTHG
-29 YHPLTS
+29 YHPVTS

-50 VFGGAIRDI
+50 VFGPGIADV

-64 EIRIVMQPPVQ
+64 EIRIVVQSPVQ
-75 LPQGI
+75 LPQGV

-92 SVATGGSPGPSL
+92 AVTNGASPGPS
-104 AVPIDGVPED
+104 AATPVDGVPEG
-114 SALNNAL
+114 SALDNAL
-121 GWLEQAWEAAMVV
+121 GWLDQTWDAATVV
-134 PMPLFSVGDDVI
+134 PEPLFNVGDDVI
-146 VDSTSQDG
+146 VDSTGQDG

-159 RLYAAGQWTY
+159 RRYVAGQWLY
-169 KIFSGG
+169 SIFSGG
-175 QTARHDERSL
+175 GTARRDERGL

-197 VAQMPVSPKRFAA
+197 VVQVPVSPKRFAA
-210 TLSRAKLLGHF
+210 TLSRAKLQGHF

-299 MEDRFGFLLTELD
+299 MEDRFGFPLTELD
-312 ATGLDNLLDRLESG
+312 TSGLDDLLDRLESG
-326 RLPRRAAYVS
+326 RLPRRAAYIS
-336 SIERLRMWDGLERAT
+336 SIERLRMWKGLERAT
-351 ELGLQFDLSIV
+351 ELGLQFDLAIV

-391 LSATPINLRNRDLF
+391 LSATPVNLRNRDVF

-428 NAVLNKLTRSL
+428 NVVLNRLTKSL

-445 NAERLRWLNDFE
+445 NAERLRWLKVFE
-457 DDPFGFVIALRPD
+457 DDPFGFVVALRPD

-508 RKVDVQEE
+508 RKADVQEE
-516 KPLREPRRI
+516 KPLREPHRI
-525 PVLFGEQEAE
+525 PVPFGEQEAE
-535 FYEAYYRW
+535 FYGVYYQW
-543 CAERAKLSGSA
+543 CAERARLSGAA

-574 RYVLEWDR
+574 RYVLEWGRSD
-582 PEDIEAEDIV
+582 DIEAEDIV
-592 AVPKITK
+592 AAPQVTK
-599 SASLPPD
+599 SASLPPG
-606 ARLVALAGQLD
+606 ARLVALAEQLD
-617 GDTKFDQLEVA
+617 GDTKFDQLEIA
-628 LADLVRQGKRVIV
+628 LADLLRQDKRVIV

-653 RRLSQS
+653 GRLSQS
-659 FRVDALHGGIPPR
+659 FRVGALHGGIPSR
-672 KRGRIMG
+672 KRGRVMAD
-679 NFRSGAFD
+679 FRSGAFE

-741 NTPGTIE
+741 HTPGTIE

-772 LDAEWEGVED
+772 LDAQWKGVES

-796 RTEQIIQ
+796 RTEQMIQ
-803 AIEMR
+803 AVEMR
-808 AKDLEFV
+808 ARDLELV

-830 EGLERDLVASGRYV
+830 EGLERDLLASGRYV
-844 GQAELAVLIQDW
+844 GQAELAVLVQDW
-856 AETFGGAVARNG
+856 AETFGGVVARSG
-868 SALELRGNAE
+868 SVLEVRGNEE
-878 LAGHVQ
+878 LSGHVQ
-884 TLVRTG
+884 ALVRTG

-897 EEMSALLR
+897 EETCALLR
-905 LEQIINLSLDQEMSR
+905 SEQSIYLSLDQEMSR

-934 RAAIGTPGH
+934 RAALGTPGH
-943 RQGRFTLLEMDPEA
+943 RLGRFTLLEMDPGT
-957 AGLPEGA
+957 AGLPEGT

-977 RPLHEVWSSSISLA
+977 RPLHEVWSSSINLASL
-991 DQSDAGNCLGL
+991 SDAGVSLGL

-1008 AEASYRAASMREH
+1008 AEASYRAAPMRER
-1021 SGLAEAVDLATM
+1021 SRLVEAVDLATM
-1033 NLQVRVASRRWE
+1033 NLEARVADRRSE
-1045 LIQENNAF
+1045 LIQENDAF

-1059 SFDDVHE
+1059 SFEEVHE
-1066 RRLRQMH
+1066 RRLGQMQ
-1073 ALRRTHE
+1073 ALRRTHL
-1080 ERSNLRALR
+1080 ERGNMRALR
-1089 LTEARIAKEHDRFK
+1089 LTEARISKEQGRFT
-1103 SQVAALDAARK
+1103 SQVAALDAARA
-1114 PSLTTADLAVCV
+1114 PALTTDDLAVCV
-1126 VEVRG
+1126 VEVR

>member
-1 MLDRK
+1 M
-6 SHRSRPEVCV
+6 P
-16 AAPDSEVVRSTFG
+16 APDGEVVRSTFG

-35 DLEEILRNGGFDQLL
+35 DLEEILRNAGFDQLL
-50 VFGGAIRDI
+50 VFGGGIGDI

-75 LPQGI
+75 LPQGV

-92 SVATGGSPGPSL
+92 SVTTGASPGPSI
-104 AVPIDGVPED
+104 AVSFDSVPE
-114 SALNNAL
+114 SSPLHKAMR
-121 GWLEQAWEAAMVV
+121 WLDQEWDAARVV
-134 PMPLFSVGDDVI
+134 PKPLFSVGDDVI
-146 VDSTSQDG
+146 VDSIGQDG

-159 RLYAAGQWTY
+159 RRYAAGQWLY
-169 KIFSGG
+169 NIFSGG
-175 QTARHDERSL
+175 RTARHEERSL
-185 SARPTVDDAAAW
+185 SARPVVDDAAAW
-197 VAQMPVSPKRFAA
+197 VAQVPVSPKRFAA

-259 VGLGK
+259 VGMGK

-289 SMLVGKWRRE
+289 SMLVEKWQRE

-312 ATGLDNLLDRLESG
+312 AAGLDKLLDRLESG

-336 SIERLRMWDGLERAT
+336 SIQRLRMWDGLERAT

-362 DEAHSFRNSDTKSYG
+362 DEAHSFRNADTRSYG

-428 NAVLNKLTRSL
+428 NAVLNRLTKSL

-445 NAERLRWLNDFE
+445 NAERLRWLIDFE

-483 DAAGAVMV
+483 DASGAVMV

-508 RKVDVQEE
+508 RKVDVLEE

-525 PVLFGEQEAE
+525 PVFFDEQEAE
-535 FYEAYYRW
+535 FYEAYYQW
-543 CAERAKLSGSA
+543 CAERARLSGAA

-574 RYVLEWDR
+574 RYVLEWGRSD
-582 PEDIEAEDIV
+582 DIEAEDIV
-592 AVPKITK
+592 DVPKATK

-606 ARLVALAGQLD
+606 AHLVALAGQLA

-653 RRLSQS
+653 GRLSRS
-659 FRVDALHGGIPPR
+659 FRVGALHGGIPPR
-672 KRGRIMG
+672 KRGPIMG
-679 NFRSGAFD
+679 DFRSGAFE

-741 NTPGTIE
+741 HTPGTIE

-772 LDAEWEGVED
+772 LDAEWKAVES

-796 RTEQIIQ
+796 RTEQMLQ

-822 ISSDTADI
+822 VSSDTADI
-830 EGLERDLVASGRYV
+830 EGLERDLVTSGRYV
-844 GQAELAVLIQDW
+844 GQAELAALLEDW
-856 AETFGGAVARNG
+856 AETFDGAVVRNG
-868 SALELRGNAE
+868 SVLELRGNAE

-905 LEQIINLSLDQEMSR
+905 SEQIIYLSLDQEMSR
-920 TTGLPLLTATHPLT
+920 TSGLPLLTATHPLT
-934 RAAIGTPGH
+934 RAALGTPGY
-943 RQGRFTLLEMDPEA
+943 RQGRFTLLQMDPET
-957 AGLPEGA
+957 AGLPEGT

-977 RPLHEVWSSSISLA
+977 RPLHEVWSSSINLA
-991 DQSDAGNCLGL
+991 EQSDAGDCLGL

-1008 AEASYRAASMREH
+1008 AEASYRAAPMREH

-1033 NLQVRVASRRWE
+1033 NLEVRVAGRRSE
-1045 LIQENNAF
+1045 LMQENDAF

-1059 SFDDVHE
+1059 SFEEVHE
-1066 RRLRQMH
+1066 RRLKQMR
-1073 ALRRTHE
+1073 ALRRTHQ
-1080 ERSNLRALR
+1080 ERGNLRALR
-1089 LTEARIAKEHDRFK
+1089 LTEAKIVKEQNRFK
-1103 SQVAALDAARK
+1103 SQIAALDAARA